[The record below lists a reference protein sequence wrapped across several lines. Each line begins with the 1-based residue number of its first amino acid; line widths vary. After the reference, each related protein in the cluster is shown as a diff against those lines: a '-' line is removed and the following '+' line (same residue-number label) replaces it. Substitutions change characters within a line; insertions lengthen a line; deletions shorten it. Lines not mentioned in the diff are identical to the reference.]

1 MERLLTTEEVAE
13 MYGVSAYTITQNWC
27 NKGLK
32 HIKSKTFMF
41 KQKWVDDYLEL
52 ESERHSQAKTFYRP
66 KVQNITIS
74 SNLLKRTFNKEMK
87 IV

>member
-1 MERLLTTEEVAE
+1 MGKLLTTDEVAE

-41 KQKWVDDYLEL
+41 KQIWVDEYLEM
-52 ESERHSQAKTFYRP
+52 ESERQSKTKTFC
-66 KVQNITIS
+66 KLKTNNITVN
-74 SNLLKRTFNKEMK
+74 SNILKRTFNKEMK